1 MSDPN
6 CLIPELPSPEDLKP
20 FPTTVSLDFNF
31 HETCVRSISVSPCG
45 NFLASGDEAHNVIV
59 WSTKTSKILR
69 KYHTEDK
76 VNDAVSW
83 GPTDSPYCLLVVA
96 NSDHVHVFAPA
107 LYSPE
112 VNQATRAMIESS
124 KNTYALDKK
133 ANDKKEQFCAW
144 NFTEDYR
151 GEPMISLHLKNVIS
165 KVVWHPKGD
174 YFATMAHNV
183 QMTSQVLIHSLS
195 RSTTQRPFSQTKG
208 IIQAVAFHPLKP
220 NFFACTQQTVFQY
233 NLQKQSVVAKYK
245 SGSQFIS
252 SITVHPKGDNFVLG
266 TYDKKVIWFD
276 MDMGSEPYKVM
287 KYHDKAIRDVS
298 FHQGKWP
305 LMSSASDDGSL
316 NIFYAMVYNDL
327 LQNAL
332 VVPVKVLKG
341 AHTPCPNTKLGAMG
355 CVWHPH

>member
-1 MSDPN
+1 MKKGWMKTPDQVEKERLEKENEHEKAWDIWEDDTIVAWKPRRMPKAIVAPKRDLPLHAESVNPPEEYLFNQEEKDKWEKSAPEDRQTNFIPTKVDALRKVPLYQNLIKEHFERCLDLYLCPRLLKKKINVSDPN

-31 HETCVRSISVSPCG
+31 HQTCVRSISVSPCG

-59 WSTKTSKILR
+59 WSTRTSKILR

-83 GPTDSPYCLLVVA
+83 GPADSPYCLLVVA

-112 VNQATRAMIESS
+112 TNQATRAMIESS

-133 ANDKKEQFCAW
+133 ANDKKEQFCSW

-195 RSTTQRPFSQTKG
+195 RSTT
-208 IIQAVAFHPLKP
+208 
-220 NFFACTQQTVFQY
+220 
-233 NLQKQSVVAKYK
+233 
-245 SGSQFIS
+245 
-252 SITVHPKGDNFVLG
+252 
-266 TYDKKVIWFD
+266 
-276 MDMGSEPYKVM
+276 
-287 KYHDKAIRDVS
+287 
-298 FHQGKWP
+298 
-305 LMSSASDDGSL
+305 
-316 NIFYAMVYNDL
+316 
-327 LQNAL
+327 
-332 VVPVKVLKG
+332 
-341 AHTPCPNTKLGAMG
+341 
-355 CVWHPH
+355 